1 LKLPTQVNCCKL
13 PASLFRA
20 VKKKQHRRGSCAVV
34 PPRVARAVLHD
45 DVATFKVNG
54 FRVVKLQ
61 PNLTFVNYG
70 VVDGI
75 RLVYC
80 GIFFFKVIS

>member
-1 LKLPTQVNCCKL
+1 LKLPTQVNCRKL

-34 PPRVARAVLHD
+34 PPRVARAVLD
-45 DVATFKVNG
+45 DDISAFQMNG
-54 FRVVKLQ
+54 LGIVKLQ
-61 PNLTFVNYG
+61 PYLALINYG

-75 RLVYC
+75 RLVHC